1 MCKSFNRSKPRGM
14 DVGTKIRK
22 LRELKNLTQE
32 HLVDQIG
39 VSQAYYNRIENGQAN
54 INFDRLRQIA
64 GVLEIDPLAL
74 LAFDEVQYFNQV
86 SHSQIGSGQYIH
98 QAYSEEER
106 KLYREQISRLE
117 GEVAFLRGLL
127 ERAGQAG
134 SA

>member
-1 MCKSFNRSKPRGM
+1 
-14 DVGTKIRK
+14 
-22 LRELKNLTQE
+22 L
-32 HLVDQIG
+32 
-39 VSQAYYNRIENGQAN
+39 
-54 INFDRLRQIA
+54 
-64 GVLEIDPLAL
+64 
-74 LAFDEVQYFNQV
+74 
-86 SHSQIGSGQYIH
+86 GQYIH